1 MKAVWAVCACM
12 AAFPA
17 CTDMMETD
25 STTVVFEDGNRLD
38 SPNDSLYSALGI
50 LSQVQRL
57 GDRYVLLG
65 ELRGDLMTATTDADV
80 DIQEVSNFSVSADN
94 EYASFRDYYNV
105 INNCN
110 YALTRMDTS
119 IVFYEDRVM
128 VPEYVAMPSGHKLG
142 RNYIQ
147 TALEL
152 PIYETAA
159 KYEGPALVIHGM
171 ADRVVPYTYG
181 ERFNQVLPAC
191 RLNLIPGEDHAFSS
205 NMPYAVSLASGWLI
219 KTLDE

>member
-1 MKAVWAVCACM
+1 MKTRFYDNMKAVWAVCACM

-80 DIQEVSNFSVSADN
+80 DIQEVSNFSV
-94 EYASFRDYYNV
+94 
-105 INNCN
+105 
-110 YALTRMDTS
+110 
-119 IVFYEDRVM
+119 
-128 VPEYVAMPSGHKLG
+128 
-142 RNYIQ
+142 
-147 TALEL
+147 
-152 PIYETAA
+152 
-159 KYEGPALVIHGM
+159 
-171 ADRVVPYTYG
+171 
-181 ERFNQVLPAC
+181 
-191 RLNLIPGEDHAFSS
+191 
-205 NMPYAVSLASGWLI
+205 
-219 KTLDE
+219 